1 MRRNHRPTA
10 LPAFCALLLV
20 FVLGGCAGGLGF
32 GPAKLAPS
40 RMDYNRAIQQSNNE
54 EMLLNLVRMKYFEQP
69 LFLQVGSVASSF
81 SFNVSGGMSATL
93 PDHRSMESGAYNI
106 YTPNVS
112 GQYSDSPTVTY
123 TAFQGQ
129 TYAQQFLAEMD
140 FDRFVTLYKAGW
152 DIEYLMPIL
161 FVRFGAI
168 DHTYDARTGF
178 MAEQHA
184 RFKALTEIVARMDD
198 RGDLDILKVNLSDNS
213 TATVMSMDFHNATEA
228 GTVQNLLGYDLH
240 IKMNTAGHYHATFR
254 LVPTSIIGH
263 TLKDPDGLPAVPLR
277 LRNCLRAMD
286 YVAQGVEIP
295 AENVKRRMAYD
306 MRKHFMNL
314 CDIRVSEKEPEDAY
328 LSVRHEKHW
337 YYIRAEDNVSKEVF
351 QLIQNI
357 FSLLSA
363 DPPKSTPVL
372 TLPVGGG

>member
-1 MRRNHRPTA
+1 MRRATA
-10 LPAFCALLLV
+10 ASPFAPLALLLALV
-20 FVLGGCAGGLGF
+20 CLSGCSGGLGF
-32 GPAKLAPS
+32 GPSKLAPT
-40 RMDYNRAIQQSNNE
+40 RMDYNRAIQKSNNE

-81 SFNVSGGMSATL
+81 SFNVSGGASATI
-93 PDHRSMESGAYNI
+93 PDHHSLANGAYTT
-106 YTPNVS
+106 YSPSVT

-123 TAFQGQ
+123 TAYQGQ

-140 FDRFVTLYKAGW
+140 FDRFVMLYKAGW

-161 FVRFGAI
+161 FVRFGVI

-178 MAEQHA
+178 IAEQHE
-184 RFKALTEIVARMDD
+184 RFKNLTEMVARMDD

-213 TATVMSMDFHNATEA
+213 TATVMSMQFSNATEA
-228 GTVQNLLGYDLH
+228 GNVQGLLGYDLH
-240 IKMNTAGHYHATFR
+240 IKMNAAGHYYATFR
-254 LVPTSIIGH
+254 LVPTSA
-263 TLKDPDGLPAVPLR
+263 LRDMPKDADGLPAVPLR

-286 YVAQGVEIP
+286 YVAQGVAVP
-295 AENVKRRMAYD
+295 TENIKRRMAFD
-306 MRKHFMNL
+306 MRQHFTKL
-314 CDIRVSEKEPEDAY
+314 CDIRVSESEPEDAY
-328 LSVRHEKHW
+328 LAVRHEKHW
-337 YYIRAEDNVSKEVF
+337 YFIRSEDNVSKEVF

-363 DPPKSTPVL
+363 DPPKSAPVL

>member
-1 MRRNHRPTA
+1 MRPKHRASA
-10 LPAFCALLLV
+10 LPALCALLLV
-20 FVLGGCAGGLGF
+20 FILGGCAGGLSF
-32 GPAKLAPS
+32 GPEKLAPS
-40 RMDYNRAIQQSNNE
+40 RMDYNRAIQRSNNE

-81 SFNVSGGMSATL
+81 SFNVSGGLSATL
-93 PDHRSMESGAYNI
+93 PDHRSLENGVYNT

-161 FVRFGAI
+161 FIRFGTI

-178 MAEQHA
+178 MPEQHA

-213 TATVMSMDFHNATEA
+213 TATVMSMEFHNATEA
-228 GTVQNLLGYDLH
+228 GTVQTLLGYDLH
-240 IKMNTAGHYHATFR
+240 IKMNTAGHYQATFR
-254 LVPTSIIGH
+254 LVPTSALGH
-263 TLKDPDGLPAVPLR
+263 STRDADGLPAVPLR

-286 YVAQGVEIP
+286 YVAQGVEVP
-295 AENVKRRMAYD
+295 KDLLTKRHAYD
-306 MRKHFMNL
+306 MRKHFIAL
-314 CDIRVSEKEPEDAY
+314 CDIRVSDKEPGDSY
-328 LSVRHEKHW
+328 LSVRHGPYW
-337 YYIRAEDNVSKEVF
+337 YSISANDSVSKEVF
-351 QLIQNI
+351 QLMLNI
-357 FSLLSA
+357 FSLQSA
-363 DPPKSTPVL
+363 DPPKSAPIL